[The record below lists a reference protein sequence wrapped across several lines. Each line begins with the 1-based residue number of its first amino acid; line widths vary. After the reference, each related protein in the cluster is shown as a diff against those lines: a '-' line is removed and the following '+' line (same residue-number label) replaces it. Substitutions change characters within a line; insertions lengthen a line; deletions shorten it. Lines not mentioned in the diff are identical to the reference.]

1 MVKNTLDPITNT
13 QSNYRWI
20 ICALLF
26 AATTINYV
34 DRSIFALI
42 KPILDDE
49 LKWTNEEYGIVN
61 AAFQAAYG
69 IGLLIFG
76 WFIDKFGT
84 RIGYAISIAAW
95 SLAAMGHALVGNV
108 TGFIMARVS
117 LGLGEGGNFPSAI
130 KATTLWFPMRER
142 ALATSIFNSGANV
155 GAIVAPALVPWIV
168 YTWGWRMAFVAAG
181 VVGLAWL
188 LFWLPIYNV
197 PEKIKR
203 LSQAEREL
211 ISEHAE
217 EHSSDE
223 KKISWKK
230 LLSYRQTCSF
240 IIGKFMTDPIWW
252 FFLIWLPDYFKAT
265 RGLQL
270 KESWIHLVTI
280 YTIITVLS
288 IAGGWVTGYLT
299 KQGWTVTRARK
310 TGMLIFAL
318 CVVPVLVVTRVGDW
332 TAVFLIAFAGAAH
345 QAWMANLYTTVSD
358 MFPKK
363 AIGAIIGIGGLAG
376 AVSGVYFPIYCGRM
390 LDKFAAS
397 GNVTAGYSILF
408 GICAS
413 AYVIAFVI
421 NHLLAPKFEK
431 VAID

>member
-1 MVKNTLDPITNT
+1 MVKNTLDNT
-13 QSNYRWI
+13 TTMRESNYRWI

-26 AATTINYV
+26 FATTINYV

-49 LKWTNEEYGIVN
+49 LKWSNEQYGIVN

-69 IGLLIFG
+69 VGLLIFG
-76 WFIDKFGT
+76 WFIDRFGV
-84 RIGYAISIAAW
+84 RIGYAVSIAAW

-108 TGFIMARVS
+108 GGFIAARIS

-130 KATTLWFPMRER
+130 KATTLWFPIRER
-142 ALATSIFNSGANV
+142 ALATSIFNAGANA

-181 VVGLAWL
+181 IVGLAWL
-188 LFWLPIYNV
+188 LFWFPIYNV

-211 ISEHAE
+211 ISEHA
-217 EHSSDE
+217 DE
-223 KKISWKK
+223 PSRDEKISWWK
-230 LLSYRQTCSF
+230 LLSYRQTWSF
-240 IIGKFMTDPIWW
+240 IVGKFMTDPIWW

-288 IAGGWVTGYLT
+288 IAGGWVTGFLT

-310 TGMLIFAL
+310 TGMLIFAF
-318 CVVPVLVVTRVGDW
+318 CVVPVLGVTSVGNW
-332 TAVFLIAFAGAAH
+332 PAVFLIAFAGAAH

-363 AIGAIIGIGGLAG
+363 AIASIIGIGGMAG
-376 AVSGVYFPIYCGRM
+376 AVSGVYFPIYCGQM
-390 LDKFAAS
+390 LDKFKAA
-397 GNVTAGYSILF
+397 GNITAGYSILF

-413 AYVIAFVI
+413 AYVIAFVV

-431 VAID
+431 VTIH